1 VETREI
7 TPDYTQGHLVVAAIR
22 VLEHRGGKPPTMEEV
37 GQLLGISHE
46 VVGAVARALAARG
59 IVKIH
64 MTPFDTRV
72 EAADHT
78 ALEEL
83 PREGTGAAM
92 QSELD
97 AFQKRRQEKQEK
109 MEQLLGGGYQKKKA
123 EKHAGLDAQLKEWQK
138 KRAVNPFASGGA
150 AESDGSDAGDGTE
163 PPGGVGEGSQEESE
177 EGN

>member
-1 VETREI
+1 MEARET
-7 TPDYTQGHLVVAAIR
+7 TPDYHQGHLVVAATR
-22 VLEHRGGKPPTMEEV
+22 VLEHRGEKPPTMEEI

-72 EAADHT
+72 EVADHT
-78 ALEEL
+78 ALEAL

-92 QSELD
+92 QSEIE
-97 AFQKRRQEKQEK
+97 AFHRRQQEKQEK
-109 MEQLLGGGYQKKKA
+109 MEKLLGDGEYRKKKV

-138 KRAVNPFASGGA
+138 KRAIDPFAGSGQEG
-150 AESDGSDAGDGTE
+150 AGDE
-163 PPGGVGEGSQEESE
+163 GEEESAD
-177 EGN
+177 NP